1 MPRENDEDGLGK
13 EGGISEEHSKYRQHR
28 PVQIRLQP
36 RPAEIVNAAHVVL

>member
-1 MPRENDEDGLGK
+1 MKMGLGK
-13 EGGISEEHSKYRQHR
+13 EGEEVKNKHSEYRQHR